1 MREHEKRMCLG
12 LEGEALD
19 QALDTA
25 LNKTKQDVLKFAGQ
39 VDQFGLESRRRDD
52 KAKMD
57 MTRNCPRPIKKI
69 RGPLFDQKQGRLP

>member
-25 LNKTKQDVLKFAGQ
+25 LNKTKQDVMAFSAQ
-39 VDQFGLESRRRDD
+39 VDHFELESRRRDD

-57 MTRNCPRPIKKI
+57 MTRNCPRPARKI
-69 RGPLFDQKQGRLP
+69 RGPLFDDKQEVLP